1 MKLTRPSTKMLII
14 VGPQGCGK
22 SELLHEWSSRDCQV
36 RRLNTEVETSG
47 LSKLEAIELAS
58 NVHSEAFID
67 DVDAFIDINNIPRLV
82 EALRKFERVT
92 VTARNPSF
100 FHYLEDGEAVE
111 SMYYLKNGSL
121 IPYFEDPY
129 LLTKLEVMG
138 PGEVFSDT
146 DWSYFYE
153 VS

>member
-22 SELLHEWSSRDCQV
+22 SELFENDCQV
-36 RRLNTEVETSG
+36 RGLDGHVVTSG
-47 LSKLEAIELAS
+47 LAKLQIIEHRAKHWKEA
-58 NVHSEAFID
+58 NFD
-67 DVDAFIDINNIPRLV
+67 DVDAFIDINNIPRLI